1 MHYKHCRQCDQRAPD
16 SITTAKVILS
26 SDWSESENTCQGPL
40 LVEQCQEAGGQC
52 VTTQEAF
59 YTISGVWLA
68 IGALWFVWI
77 FRAMRQLQTIEPG
90 DWRVLNRP
98 ERREVAGDNRRE
110 KFKYFYFSVRNEEGR
125 ETK

>member
-1 MHYKHCRQCDQRAPD
+1 M
-16 SITTAKVILS
+16 TTLTNPTNPTKQLALKRG
-26 SDWSESENTCQGPL
+26 TC
-40 LVEQCQEAGGQC
+40 
-52 VTTQEAF
+52 
-59 YTISGVWLA
+59 
-68 IGALWFVWI
+68 
-77 FRAMRQLQTIEPG
+77 QLQTIEPG